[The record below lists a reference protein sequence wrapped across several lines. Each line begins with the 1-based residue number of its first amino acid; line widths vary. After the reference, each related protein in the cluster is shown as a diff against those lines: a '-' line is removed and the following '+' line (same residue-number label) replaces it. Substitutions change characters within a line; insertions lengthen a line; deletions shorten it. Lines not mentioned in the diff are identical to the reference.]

1 MKIDYT
7 KRTKDTLEAKAE
19 VALMGRVVSVS
30 KYDEVAYI
38 IDYINKV
45 LVAQGSISKP
55 EATGEEVVKRLI
67 DYDNKVRGLV
77 VNTLLGYMPC
87 ITILLED
94 EEYDE
99 QPPLDTDDG
108 IFCYCFNA
116 LDDYMCSEFGCCF
129 FEKLK
134 DGSYHRIS

>member
-1 MKIDYT
+1 MKINYT
-7 KRTKDTLEAKAE
+7 KKNKDTLEAKAE
-19 VALMGRVVSVS
+19 VALTGRVVSVS
-30 KYDEVAYI
+30 KYDEVAYM

-45 LVAQGSISKP
+45 LVAQNTITEP
-55 EATGEEVVKRLI
+55 EATGEEVVGRI
-67 DYDNKVRGLV
+67 TEYNNKVRGLV
-77 VNTLLGYMPC
+77 VCTLLGYMPC

-99 QPPLDTDDG
+99 QPPLETEDG

-116 LDDYMCSEFGCCF
+116 MDDYMCSEFGCCF